1 MPDIQLCQ
9 QRTCPKRHQC
19 YRYLALPSPHWQSYM
34 EFTPGRQC
42 TAFLSTRDRRFV
54 ATRAERDAEF
64 DAKKNSKNS

>member
-1 MPDIQLCQ
+1 
-9 QRTCPKRHQC
+9 
-19 YRYLALPSPHWQSYM
+19 M